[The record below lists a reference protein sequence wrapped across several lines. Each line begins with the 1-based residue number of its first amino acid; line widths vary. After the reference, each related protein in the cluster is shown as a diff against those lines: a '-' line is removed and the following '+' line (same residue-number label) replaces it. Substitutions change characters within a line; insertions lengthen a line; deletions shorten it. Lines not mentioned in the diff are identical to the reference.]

1 MFSFPVSKIVSTLQ
15 TALIP
20 IILISGMGLLLL
32 TMTNRLGR
40 AIDRIRSLSSADH
53 AARPDVR
60 AQITILVTRAKL
72 LRSAI
77 MCAVSSALCAAF
89 LVIFLFV
96 SMLFGQTFNGIIA
109 GLFIVCMAALIGSL
123 VYFMRDVNLSLEAL
137 QEKLKG

>member
-1 MFSFPVSKIVSTLQ
+1 MFGFPVNNIASTLQ

-40 AIDRIRSLSSADH
+40 AIDRIRSLSTVDH
-53 AARPDVR
+53 ASRPDVR
-60 AQITILVTRAKL
+60 AQITILITRAKL

-77 MCAVSSALCAAF
+77 LCAVSSALCAAF

-96 SMLFGQTFNGIIA
+96 SLMFGKTFNGIIA
-109 GLFIVCMAALIGSL
+109 ALFIACMAALIGSL
-123 VYFMRDVNLSLEAL
+123 IYFMRDVNLSLEAL
-137 QEKLKG
+137 NAKLKE